1 MKGKAFI
8 TNKANDKNGNL
19 LLKKHLTEYIVIRVN
34 YICPF

>member
-19 LLKKHLTEYIVIRVN
+19 LLKKTLNRIYSN
-34 YICPF
+34 QS